1 MEESIK
7 KIMQSTTL
15 ISVILIIITFI
26 LCTNTNIF
34 MNPKQNS
41 NNKEI
46 GINSREININI
57 LDDKILCEDVIVFN
71 RITQREIFYQFI
83 QDNNYLSNVKVVY
96 INNKNNFHSTTF
108 NISLSKGRI
117 SLDEF
122 LLNSLKITGNNDID
136 NENNIS
142 TEEIKLLIT
151 QSEKNG
157 DINLMEKEIINKVF
171 DFSDKISKEIIY
183 KYDQINL
190 LLQFKFD
197 MQKSHS

>member
-83 QDNNYLSNVKVVY
+83 QDNNLV
-96 INNKNNFHSTTF
+96 
-108 NISLSKGRI
+108 L
-117 SLDEF
+117 E
-122 LLNSLKITGNNDID
+122 
-136 NENNIS
+136 
-142 TEEIKLLIT
+142 
-151 QSEKNG
+151 
-157 DINLMEKEIINKVF
+157 
-171 DFSDKISKEIIY
+171 
-183 KYDQINL
+183 
-190 LLQFKFD
+190 
-197 MQKSHS
+197 